1 MKVKKVRVLFQIIF
15 LFIYNISQIKTEF
28 QTFQTNILNNIFQ
41 FTNKKLESITQ
52 YDYKKGKICISPLSM
67 YQIISLVSNGAKE
80 KTQLEILETL
90 TSKKNINSNIQIN
103 LNLNNENILKTYEN
117 NKNISIANAILSK
130 IPITEEF
137 GLISKRYKAFYSIL
151 ESANQ
156 VNSWCEKQTNGKIKK
171 IIENINGI
179 ELILL
184 NAVYFKYDWK
194 FPFEKE
200 STYVN
205 NFYNENQTITKV
217 EMMSKKF
224 HSINYFQNENLQM
237 IELPY
242 KDDNISMII
251 ILPLKDKFHSIF
263 DYLNQ
268 EKNDITKLINNLQPR
283 DNVIILKLPK
293 FEFEYEVSLK
303 DSLLNINMKE
313 AFSNNADFSKI
324 TKEKNLK
331 IDDIIQKTYIK
342 VDELGTEAAAVT
354 GIMMV
359 ESAALIE
366 NIIHMNVDHSFIFMV
381 RDKRIKDVNGD
392 ELMMFIG
399 CVDNL

>member
-1 MKVKKVRVLFQIIF
+1 MKVKKMRVLFQIIF

-137 GLISKRYKAFYSIL
+137 GLISKRYKAFYFIL

-200 STYVN
+200 STYLN

-303 DSLLNINMKE
+303 DSLLNMNMKE
-313 AFSNNADFSKI
+313 AFSNNADFSII

>member
-1 MKVKKVRVLFQIIF
+1 MKVKKMRVLFQIIF

-90 TSKKNINSNIQIN
+90 TSKKNINPNIQIN
-103 LNLNNENILKTYEN
+103 SYEN
-117 NKNISIANAILSK
+117 NKNISIANTILSK

-224 HSINYFQNENLQM
+224 HRINYFQNENLQM

>member
-1 MKVKKVRVLFQIIF
+1 
-15 LFIYNISQIKTEF
+15 
-28 QTFQTNILNNIFQ
+28 
-41 FTNKKLESITQ
+41 
-52 YDYKKGKICISPLSM
+52 
-67 YQIISLVSNGAKE
+67 
-80 KTQLEILETL
+80 
-90 TSKKNINSNIQIN
+90 
-103 LNLNNENILKTYEN
+103 
-117 NKNISIANAILSK
+117 
-130 IPITEEF
+130 
-137 GLISKRYKAFYSIL
+137 
-151 ESANQ
+151 
-156 VNSWCEKQTNGKIKK
+156 
-171 IIENINGI
+171 
-179 ELILL
+179 
-184 NAVYFKYDWK
+184 
-194 FPFEKE
+194 
-200 STYVN
+200 
-205 NFYNENQTITKV
+205 
-217 EMMSKKF
+217 MSKKF
-224 HSINYFQNENLQM
+224 HRINYFQNENLQM

-303 DSLLNINMKE
+303 DSLLNMNMKE
-313 AFSNNADFSKI
+313 AFSNNADFSII